1 MCGDKQGR
9 GPQVSRAEGSAE
21 HAGLTKQ
28 VGSETKLE
36 KQSPCPSLKRKES
49 MHAFSSWVTVN
60 TQTSTGSRILCEF

>member
-21 HAGLTKQ
+21 HAGLAKP

-36 KQSPCPSLKRKES
+36 KQSPCPSLKRKACTHS
-49 MHAFSSWVTVN
+49 LL
-60 TQTSTGSRILCEF
+60 G